1 MTTLSIIL
9 AIVFA
14 ILLLSSNKLKKVVKE
29 NTKLQNEKDNLQS
42 SIDVLNQEVQ
52 KIDRELIEKRNK
64 IADMATDKLHL
75 QKIHENVIS
84 TKDDTIA
91 YLQKQKEDLEK
102 QVKELEELTC
112 ELRNEETK
120 EKDKEETKGYVEE
133 ISKPKV
139 KRTRKNK
146 DG

>member
-14 ILLLSSNKLKKVVKE
+14 ILLLLSSNKLKKVVKE

-52 KIDRELIEKRNK
+52 KIDKELTEKRNK
-64 IADMATDKLHL
+64 IASMVTDKLHL

-84 TKDDTIA
+84 AKDDNIA

-102 QVKELEELTC
+102 QVKELEEVIC
-112 ELRNEETK
+112 ELRNK
-120 EKDKEETKGYVEE
+120 EVKEEN
-133 ISKPKV
+133 KPKV

-146 DG
+146 DE